1 MDENR
6 KLTLLKGMTDEK
18 DVDTLSAYLYLAAGA
33 ILKRRYPFSDYTHDI
48 SKNEVPEKYVDIQL
62 KIAAY
67 LLNKRG
73 AEGQLSHSENG
84 IDRTYESADI
94 PESMLKGI
102 VPLCSPIC
110 KAEGEQ

>member
-1 MDENR
+1 MDENK
-6 KLTLLKGMTDEK
+6 KLTLLKAMTDER
-18 DVDTLSAYLYLAAGA
+18 DADTLSAYLYLAAGA
-33 ILKRRYPFSDYTHDI
+33 VLKRRYPFRDDV
-48 SKNEVPEKYVDIQL
+48 KEVPERYVDNQL

-73 AEGQLSHSENG
+73 AEGQLSHNENG

-94 PESMLKGI
+94 PESMLKDI

-110 KAEGEQ
+110 KTEDEQE

>member
-18 DVDTLSAYLYLAAGA
+18 DVETLSAYLYLAAG
-33 ILKRRYPFSDYTHDI
+33 IVLKRRYPFRDDV
-48 SKNEVPEKYVDIQL
+48 KEVPERYADIQL

-84 IDRTYESADI
+84 IDRTYESADV

-110 KAEGEQ
+110 KTGDEQE